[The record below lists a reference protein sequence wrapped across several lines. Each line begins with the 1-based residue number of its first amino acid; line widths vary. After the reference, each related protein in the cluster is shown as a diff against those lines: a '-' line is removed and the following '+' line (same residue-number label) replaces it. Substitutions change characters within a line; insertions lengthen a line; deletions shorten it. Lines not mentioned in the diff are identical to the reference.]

1 MWKKRINL
9 LALCIF
15 SSLDNS
21 VTSTDVCT
29 HIQVQYWPQTT
40 SMQSQIKKYRKYI
53 RKTDH
58 LPLPMNAGPR
68 PRCPAKTGRSGD
80 HSFIEYQKYIEK
92 TNTKNQHQYYMNRL
106 THKLQITITNWL
118 YTLSFIEETK
128 CNIMLNTYY
137 IRLLTHLLK
146 QFRYNR
152 QLHFTQGLIDWA
164 WFYVCANT
172 ICLCSHN
179 EI

>member
-1 MWKKRINL
+1 
-9 LALCIF
+9 
-15 SSLDNS
+15 
-21 VTSTDVCT
+21 
-29 HIQVQYWPQTT
+29 
-40 SMQSQIKKYRKYI
+40 
-53 RKTDH
+53 
-58 LPLPMNAGPR
+58 MNAGPR

-152 QLHFTQGLIDWA
+152 QLHLDTSHKDWLIEHGFTSAPTQ
-164 WFYVCANT
+164 YVYVAIMKSKHPQNNW
-172 ICLCSHN
+172 IC
-179 EI
+179 